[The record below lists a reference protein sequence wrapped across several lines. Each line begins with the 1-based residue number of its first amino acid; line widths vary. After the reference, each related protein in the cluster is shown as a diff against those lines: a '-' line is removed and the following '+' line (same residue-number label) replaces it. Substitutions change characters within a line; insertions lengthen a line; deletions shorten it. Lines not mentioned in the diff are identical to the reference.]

1 MASALRCVDAM
12 NVRASARKYERT
24 NVRKKVRKY
33 ARVSTETRVSPALE
47 RFGSSANRA
56 RLGRYDED
64 EDDEDEGR
72 KEIVHIYYKY

>member
-1 MASALRCVDAM
+1 
-12 NVRASARKYERT
+12 
-24 NVRKKVRKY
+24 
-33 ARVSTETRVSPALE
+33 VSPALG
-47 RFGSSANRA
+47 RFVSSANRA

>member
-1 MASALRCVDAM
+1 
-12 NVRASARKYERT
+12 
-24 NVRKKVRKY
+24 
-33 ARVSTETRVSPALE
+33 VSPALE

-56 RLGRYDED
+56 PIGRYDED

>member
-1 MASALRCVDAM
+1 M
-12 NVRASARKYERT
+12 NEST
-24 NVRKKVRKY
+24 NESTKVRRN